1 MKPTE
6 RVQTHEQECGNE
18 ITANAIDPSEIGDVF
33 IVVYHVDGSEML
45 SFRKSF
51 IETKNVNMEEMISK
65 HPANNFAAVQ
75 ENRHESMR
83 NKYLGS

>member
-6 RVQTHEQECGNE
+6 KEQTATQESENE
-18 ITANAIDPSEIGDVF
+18 ITVNAIDTSEIGDVF

-51 IETKNVNMEEMISK
+51 IETKNVNMEEMISM
-65 HPANNFAAVQ
+65 HPANNFAAVK
-75 ENRHESMR
+75 ESKNSSMR